1 MTTKLDF
8 SEQEWQ
14 ELLQAPVMAGTYIII
29 SDLSLTGMPKEMRG
43 MFNAILREEAPPAAQ
58 ELVAGLVADISAK
71 SEQKDA
77 LAQPESDSG
86 GDPKQGILDLLQ
98 AALAVLEVKA
108 TPEERMGFC
117 TWLMQVAQA
126 TAETGREGGFLGI
139 GSTRVSDKEKA
150 ALEELKQL
158 FGID

>member
-14 ELLQAPVMAGTYIII
+14 KLLQAPVMAGTYIII
-29 SDLSLTGMPKEMRG
+29 SDLSFTGIPKEMKG

-58 ELVAGLVADISAK
+58 ELVASLVADISANSK
-71 SEQKDA
+71 EKEA
-77 LAQPESDSG
+77 LAQPESDG
-86 GDPKQGILDLLQ
+86 EGDPNQGILNLLQ
-98 AALAVLEVKA
+98 AALAVLEEKA

-139 GSTRVSDKEKA
+139 GSTRVSDKEKV